1 MRGRRVVQVF
11 LMAVFAVTLVVGASA
26 EPRLRIDA
34 ATRPVAEM
42 LAGAQRI
49 DWMPRVEYAEIV
61 LTVVGPNDFQF
72 RKSFEAGTAPRFE
85 LMGDQPDGTYTYE
98 LRATAP
104 GPKKIRNADEQTA
117 VTSPAT
123 LARALVQSGFFT
135 ILNGGVVPPDISEP
149 TRQRPPGTT
158 TPSVTAQGIG
168 SIDIMD
174 VVHADDV
181 IITGSACVGFDCLT
195 DGTENFGFDTI
206 KMKENNL
213 QIYFDD
219 TSTTVG
225 FPANDWRFIANDSSS
240 GGGNYFAI
248 QDSTGAKTPF
258 RIEAGA
264 RTNALYVSSGGRV
277 GIGTATPVLHLHML
291 YGDTPSFRLDQDTSS
306 GWTAQVWDI
315 AGNESNFFIRDTT
328 GGSKLPFRI
337 QPGTPTNTLTLKSDG
352 KVGIGTWAPAYKVE
366 VETTGENCAIVTDR
380 TDGATNFMNATAS
393 YAQFGAV
400 TNHPVRILVNST
412 WRMMINPDGSL
423 NMSNGAS
430 LTAGGQWL
438 NSSSIELKD
447 NIDCLS
453 PDEAAAALSKLNP
466 VKYSYKADRTERH
479 VGFIAEEVPDLVAT
493 KDRKSLSPMDI
504 VAVLTKV
511 VQEQSRTIETQDAR
525 IEALERQV
533 QVLVKQRLAE
543 VPAQAHTD

>member
-1 MRGRRVVQVF
+1 MTTGGQRV
-11 LMAVFAVTLVVGASA
+11 
-26 EPRLRIDA
+26 
-34 ATRPVAEM
+34 
-42 LAGAQRI
+42 
-49 DWMPRVEYAEIV
+49 DWVPTVEYAEIL
-61 LTVVGPNDFQF
+61 LTIVGPNDFQF
-72 RKSFEAGTAPRFE
+72 GKSFEPGTTPAFE
-85 LMGDQPDGTYTYE
+85 LSASQPDGSYTYE
-98 LRATAP
+98 LRVTAP
-104 GPKKIRNADEQTA
+104 GPKKTRNANEQTVA
-117 VTSPAT
+117 TSPAT
-123 LARALVQSGFFT
+123 PARALVQSGFFT
-135 ILNGGVVPPDISEP
+135 VLNGAAVPPDIPEP
-149 TRQRPPGTT
+149 APQTPPGTT
-158 TPSVTAQGIG
+158 TPTVTTQRIG
-168 SIDIMD
+168 SIGIMD
-174 VVHADDV
+174 VLHLDDV
-181 IITGSACVGFDCLT
+181 IVTGGLCAGFGCLT
-195 DGTENFGFDTI
+195 DGTEDFNFKTI
-206 KMKENNL
+206 KLKEDNDRL
-213 QIYFDD
+213 YFDD

-225 FPANDWRFIANDSSS
+225 FPRNDWQIVITDTAS
-240 GGGNYFAI
+240 GGGNYFAVGDI
-248 QDSTGAKTPF
+248 TDGKTPF

-264 RTNALYVSSGGRV
+264 RTNALYINSSGRV
-277 GIGTATPVLHLHML
+277 GIGTATPILNLHILS
-291 YGDTPSFRLDQDTSS
+291 GDTPSVRLDQDASS

-315 AGNESNFFIRDTT
+315 AGNESNFFVRDTT

-352 KVGIGTWAPAYKVE
+352 KVGIGTWSPAYMVE
-366 VETTGENCAIVTDR
+366 VDTTGANSAIVTKR

-400 TNHPVRILVNST
+400 TNHPVRILVDST
-412 WRMMINPDGSL
+412 WRMMINSDGSL

-453 PDEAAAALSKLNP
+453 PDEAAAALSELKP

-511 VQEQSRTIETQDAR
+511 VQEQNKTIETQNAR
-525 IEALERQV
+525 ISNLERQV
-533 QVLVKQRLAE
+533 QVLVQQRLTE